1 MPKLKERKSRNVIS
15 DANDKWLLPTALRS
29 LGNIR
34 CRTMRASRK
43 INGAFVG
50 ILLLALS
57 SGFLTGCGIFHHDIP
72 RFGIGGLYN
81 EGKEQF
87 LKGRGGNMDTAVAA
101 LDSVVR
107 DDPTYKD
114 SLTLL
119 GRAYYNKG
127 NYEVARQILQR
138 ALLVK
143 KDDEIAWTALG
154 LAQLQLGED
163 EKGIETLQGA
173 ITLISKVSRGGY
185 RGFPQWDGKGLV
197 RTYISRSVV
206 EVRKGPEGKASLIR
220 TCETLLA
227 RMDDE
232 ENYQS
237 VLTMQQRH
245 GEG

>member
-1 MPKLKERKSRNVIS
+1 
-15 DANDKWLLPTALRS
+15 
-29 LGNIR
+29 
-34 CRTMRASRK
+34 MRAASMTACLFA
-43 INGAFVG
+43 GA
-50 ILLLALS
+50 LLFALS
-57 SGFLTGCGIFHHDIP
+57 SGILTGCGGMFTDNLP
-72 RFGIGGLYN
+72 RFGIGGHYN

-87 LKGRGGNMDTAVAA
+87 LRGRGGNMDTAITA

-107 DDPTYKD
+107 DDPTYRD

-138 ALLVK
+138 ALLVN

-173 ITLISKVSRGGY
+173 ITLVSKVSKNGY
-185 RGFPQWDGKGLV
+185 RNFPQWDGKGLV
-197 RTYISRSVV
+197 RSYISRSVV
-206 EVRKGPEGKASLIR
+206 DIRKGAEAKPNLIR
-220 TCETLLA
+220 TCETLLT

-232 ENYQS
+232 ENYQKQTTDFTRRYETS
-237 VLTMQQRH
+237 GGR
-245 GEG
+245 